1 MNLRTIGVIINREY
15 STRVKKKTF
24 LLTTFLVPVLL
35 ALCGVAMGVM
45 MVNVKEKTKTV
56 GVVDESGIVMSY
68 LKNSEQIS
76 FQDMSSEPLDTVKAR
91 LADLGLDG
99 VLSISKIDEQKNLQA
114 SFTSVKPV
122 GMGVTATMSRYID
135 DALEDYRI
143 RSDDIDGLEEIVNSV
158 KADVPIR
165 TFVLDE
171 KGGEKVS
178 ESGVNSILSMVLGI
192 FIFLFIT
199 MFGSMVMTAVVEEKT
214 SKVVEVLISSVK
226 ATELMFGKIIGVAL
240 VALTQFFL
248 WIVLSIVLLSAGMG
262 IIAPKMMDTVD
273 AQSIVA
279 GLPEGTNQFD
289 AMTAVLSQSDSEL
302 GDVVG
307 TLAGLNIGQLVLY
320 FIVFF
325 VLGYLLYASLFAAI
339 GSAAVD
345 NENDTSQ
352 LQMPVTIPLMIA
364 YFIALY
370 AYNAPD
376 SAVALWGSMIPFTS
390 PIVMLARIPFGVPGW
405 QILLSIGL
413 LVVTTIACAYLSAKI
428 YKVGVLMY
436 GKKTTFKDLW
446 KWLKQK

>member
-76 FQDMSSEPLDTVKAR
+76 FQDMSSAPLDTIKAR

-143 RSDDIDGLEEIVNSV
+143 RSYDIDGLEEIVNSV

>member
-35 ALCGVAMGVM
+35 ALCGVAMGVV

-143 RSDDIDGLEEIVNSV
+143 RSYDIDGLEEIVNSV

-226 ATELMFGKIIGVAL
+226 ATELMFGKIISVAL

>member
-143 RSDDIDGLEEIVNSV
+143 RSYDIDGLEEIVNSV

-446 KWLKQK
+446 KWLKMK

>member
-68 LKNSEQIS
+68 LKNNEQIS

-122 GMGVTATMSRYID
+122 GMGVTATMSRYIE

-143 RSDDIDGLEEIVNSV
+143 RSYDIDGLEEIVNSV

>member
-35 ALCGVAMGVM
+35 ALCGVTMGVV

-56 GVVDESGIVMSY
+56 GVVDESGIVMPY

-143 RSDDIDGLEEIVNSV
+143 RSYNIDGLEEIVNSV

-199 MFGSMVMTAVVEEKT
+199 MFGSMVMAAVVEEKT

-248 WIVLSIVLLSAGMG
+248 WIVFSIVLLSAGMG
-262 IIAPKMMDTVD
+262 IVAPKMMDTVD

-302 GDVVG
+302 GDIVG

-413 LVVTTIACAYLSAKI
+413 LLVTTIACAYLSAKI

-436 GKKTTFKDLW
+436 GKKTTFTDLW

>member
-35 ALCGVAMGVM
+35 ALCGVIMGVV

-56 GVVDESGIVMSY
+56 AVVDESGIVMSY

-99 VLSISKIDEQKNLQA
+99 VLSISKIDEQKDLQA

-143 RSDDIDGLEEIVNSV
+143 KSYNIDGLEEIVNSV

-248 WIVLSIVLLSAGMG
+248 WIVFSIVLLSAGMG
-262 IIAPKMMDTVD
+262 IVAPKMMDTVD

>member
-35 ALCGVAMGVM
+35 ALCGVTMGVV

-143 RSDDIDGLEEIVNSV
+143 KSYNIDGLEEIVNSV

>member
-68 LKNSEQIS
+68 LKNNEQIS

-143 RSDDIDGLEEIVNSV
+143 RSYDIDGLEEIVNSV

-446 KWLKQK
+446 KWLRQN

>member
-143 RSDDIDGLEEIVNSV
+143 RSYDIDGLEEIVNSV

-262 IIAPKMMDTVD
+262 IIAPKMMYTVD

>member
-56 GVVDESGIVMSY
+56 GVVDESGIVMPY

-143 RSDDIDGLEEIVNSV
+143 RSYDIDGLEEIVNSV

>member
-35 ALCGVAMGVM
+35 ALCGVTMGVV

-56 GVVDESGIVMSY
+56 AVVDESGIVMPY

-143 RSDDIDGLEEIVNSV
+143 RSYNIDGLEEIVNSV

-171 KGGEKVS
+171 KGDEKVS

-273 AQSIVA
+273 AQAIVA

-289 AMTAVLSQSDSEL
+289 TMTAVLSQSDSEL
-302 GDVVG
+302 GDIVG

>member
-143 RSDDIDGLEEIVNSV
+143 RSYDIDGLEEIVNSV

-171 KGGEKVS
+171 NGGEKVS

>member
-76 FQDMSSEPLDTVKAR
+76 FQDMSSEPLDTIKAR
-91 LADLGLDG
+91 LSDLGLDG

-143 RSDDIDGLEEIVNSV
+143 RSYDIDGLEEIVNSV

>member
-76 FQDMSSEPLDTVKAR
+76 FQDMSSEPVDTVKAR

-143 RSDDIDGLEEIVNSV
+143 RSYDIDGLEEIVNSV

>member
-143 RSDDIDGLEEIVNSV
+143 RSYDIDGLEEIVNSV

-171 KGGEKVS
+171 KGGEKIS

>member
-143 RSDDIDGLEEIVNSV
+143 RSYDIDGLEEIVNSV

>member
-143 RSDDIDGLEEIVNSV
+143 RAYDIDGLEEIVNSV

>member
-15 STRVKKKTF
+15 STRVKKKT
-24 LLTTFLVPVLL
+24 LPLTTFLVPVLL
-35 ALCGVAMGVM
+35 ALCGVAMGAM

-143 RSDDIDGLEEIVNSV
+143 RSYDIDGLEEIVNSV

-307 TLAGLNIGQLVLY
+307 TLAGLHIGQLVLY

>member
-143 RSDDIDGLEEIVNSV
+143 RSYDIDRLEEIVNSV

>member
-35 ALCGVAMGVM
+35 ALCGVTMGVV

-56 GVVDESGIVMSY
+56 AVVDESGIVMSY

-143 RSDDIDGLEEIVNSV
+143 RSYDIDGLEEIVNSV

-171 KGGEKVS
+171 KGDEKVS

>member
-143 RSDDIDGLEEIVNSV
+143 RSYDIDGLEEIVNSV

-390 PIVMLARIPFGVPGW
+390 PIVMLARIPFDVPGW

>member
-143 RSDDIDGLEEIVNSV
+143 RSYDIDGLEEIVNSV

-226 ATELMFGKIIGVAL
+226 ATELIFGKIIGVAL

>member
-143 RSDDIDGLEEIVNSV
+143 RSYDIDGLEEIVNSV

-289 AMTAVLSQSDSEL
+289 AMTAVLSQSDSKL

>member
-35 ALCGVAMGVM
+35 ALCGVTMGVV

-56 GVVDESGIVMSY
+56 AVVDESGIVMSY

-135 DALEDYRI
+135 EALEDYRI
-143 RSDDIDGLEEIVNSV
+143 RSYNIDGLEEIVNSV

>member
-143 RSDDIDGLEEIVNSV
+143 RSYDIDGLEEIVNSV

-436 GKKTTFKDLW
+436 GKKTTFKDVW

>member
-15 STRVKKKTF
+15 YTRVKKKTF

-143 RSDDIDGLEEIVNSV
+143 RSYDIDGLEEIVNSV

-428 YKVGVLMY
+428 YKVGVLIY

>member
-1 MNLRTIGVIINREY
+1 MNLRSIGVIINREY

-143 RSDDIDGLEEIVNSV
+143 RSYDIDGLEEIVNSV

>member
-143 RSDDIDGLEEIVNSV
+143 RSYDIDGLEEIVNSV

-446 KWLKQK
+446 KLLKQK

>member
-143 RSDDIDGLEEIVNSV
+143 RSYDIDGLEEIVNSV

-376 SAVALWGSMIPFTS
+376 SAVALWGSIIPFTS

>member
-35 ALCGVAMGVM
+35 ALCGVTMGVV

-56 GVVDESGIVMSY
+56 GVVDESGIVMPY

-143 RSDDIDGLEEIVNSV
+143 RSYDIDGLEEIVNSV

-279 GLPEGTNQFD
+279 GLPEGANQFD

-364 YFIALY
+364 YFIALH

>member
-143 RSDDIDGLEEIVNSV
+143 RSYDIDGLEEIVNSV

-352 LQMPVTIPLMIA
+352 LQMTVTIPLMIA

>member
-143 RSDDIDGLEEIVNSV
+143 RSYDIDGLEEIVNSV

-307 TLAGLNIGQLVLY
+307 TLAGLNISQLVLY

>member
-76 FQDMSSEPLDTVKAR
+76 FQDMSSEPLDTIKAR

-143 RSDDIDGLEEIVNSV
+143 RSYDIDGLEEIVNSV

>member
-35 ALCGVAMGVM
+35 ALCGVAMGVI

-143 RSDDIDGLEEIVNSV
+143 RSYDIDGLEEIVNSV

>member
-35 ALCGVAMGVM
+35 ALCGVTMGVV

-143 RSDDIDGLEEIVNSV
+143 RSYDIDGLGEIVNSV

>member
-24 LLTTFLVPVLL
+24 LLTTFLVPVVFVACFAIL
-35 ALCGVAMGVM
+35 GVV

-56 GVVDESGIVMSY
+56 AVVDESGIVMSY

-143 RSDDIDGLEEIVNSV
+143 ISYDIDGLEEIVNSV

-178 ESGVNSILSMVLGI
+178 ESGVNSILSMALGI

-226 ATELMFGKIIGVAL
+226 ATELMF
-240 VALTQFFL
+240 
-248 WIVLSIVLLSAGMG
+248 
-262 IIAPKMMDTVD
+262 
-273 AQSIVA
+273 
-279 GLPEGTNQFD
+279 
-289 AMTAVLSQSDSEL
+289 
-302 GDVVG
+302 
-307 TLAGLNIGQLVLY
+307 
-320 FIVFF
+320 
-325 VLGYLLYASLFAAI
+325 
-339 GSAAVD
+339 
-345 NENDTSQ
+345 
-352 LQMPVTIPLMIA
+352 
-364 YFIALY
+364 
-370 AYNAPD
+370 
-376 SAVALWGSMIPFTS
+376 
-390 PIVMLARIPFGVPGW
+390 
-405 QILLSIGL
+405 
-413 LVVTTIACAYLSAKI
+413 
-428 YKVGVLMY
+428 
-436 GKKTTFKDLW
+436 
-446 KWLKQK
+446 

>member
-143 RSDDIDGLEEIVNSV
+143 RSYDIDGLEEIVNSV

-405 QILLSIGL
+405 QILISIGL

>member
-35 ALCGVAMGVM
+35 ALCGVIMGVV

-56 GVVDESGIVMSY
+56 AVVDESGIVMSY

-143 RSDDIDGLEEIVNSV
+143 RSYDIDGLEEIVNSV

-376 SAVALWGSMIPFTS
+376 SAVALWGSIIPFTS

>member
-114 SFTSVKPV
+114 SFTYVKPV

-143 RSDDIDGLEEIVNSV
+143 RSYDIDGLEEIVNSV